1 MGIVLGL
8 LLRDFEI
15 SIVLL
20 LYSAFIIFFLTKR
33 VYEYLLKKGFE
44 EKRAAYLNR
53 KIVHISI
60 GGIVSAIVP
69 FVFNYPI
76 VPSVA
81 AWVLGFFLLYMR
93 RASLMYWFQVKENAY
108 EVNFAFAW
116 GTAIF
121 VLWSILGDPF
131 LAMLPPML
139 VSFGDGVTG
148 LVRNLLFKKRVK
160 HWAGNLAMAAV
171 MVPIGYIYAG
181 PLGVVA
187 SLVASIVER
196 YEFGIIDDNVLI
208 VLASSLVIFA
218 GKAL

>member
-1 MGIVLGL
+1 
-8 LLRDFEI
+8 
-15 SIVLL
+15 
-20 LYSAFIIFFLTKR
+20 
-33 VYEYLLKKGFE
+33 
-44 EKRAAYLNR
+44 
-53 KIVHISI
+53 
-60 GGIVSAIVP
+60 
-69 FVFNYPI
+69 
-76 VPSVA
+76 
-81 AWVLGFFLLYMR
+81 
-93 RASLMYWFQVKENAY
+93 MYWFQVKENAY